1 MKILRGVLLALF
13 AATLCSTFTPSTR
26 ADQWDKKTIVTFSEA
41 VEVSGQVL
49 QPGTYVFKLLNSSS
63 DRHIV
68 QVWDADETQ
77 IIATVIAVAAE
88 RSEPADDSIF
98 EFDERPADQPVA
110 LRTWFYPSDTI
121 GQEFT
126 YSYHYRR

>member
-13 AATLCSTFTPSTR
+13 AATLCSTFSLSTR
-26 ADQWDKKTIVTFSEA
+26 ADQWDKKTTVTFSEA

-77 IIATVIAVAAE
+77 IIATVIAIPAE
-88 RSEPADDSIF
+88 RSEPADDSTF
-98 EFDERPADQPVA
+98 EFDERPVDQPMA
-110 LRTWFYPSDTI
+110 LRAWFYPGDTI
-121 GQEFT
+121 GQGFT

>member
-13 AATLCSTFTPSTR
+13 AATLFSTFSPSTR
-26 ADQWDKKTIVTFSEA
+26 ADEWDKKTIVTFSEA

-49 QPGTYVFKLLNSSS
+49 PPGTYVFKLFNSSS

-77 IIATVIAVAAE
+77 IITTVIAISTE
-88 RSEPADDSIF
+88 RSEPADNSIF
-98 EFDERPADQPVA
+98 EFDERPVDQPVA
-110 LRTWFYPSDTI
+110 LRTWFYPGDAI
-121 GQEFT
+121 GRDFT